1 MAQHKKEP
9 NELIQI
15 LDALCKLDFKD
26 NITTTL
32 NLIWKYYNR
41 VKRHN
46 YHIISQYIIK
56 KYKKPKD
63 EEVVSIISENLK
75 TLINEVKEQWG
86 SCEYHNLKAYDCVAI
101 DPPEYSCD
109 GIITYEGEIGSCSD
123 YKELYRFLLKL
134 YDHIQMEIIRLSEIR
149 SENERL
155 IEINRDLK
163 VQLEK
168 SQKRVNCVSKT
179 YHEINN
185 KIEDVESRANNMYLQ
200 IISILGIFTA
210 IVFAVFG
217 GLNVINSISS
227 AFLQGDITLYRT
239 ILVASMTILFVFL
252 LIFSLLSL
260 ARWTSAEEGPGKF
273 AIILCVGVSV
283 ACLVGIIW
291 ALYQSAGT
299 IT

>member
-1 MAQHKKEP
+1 MGQHKKEQ
-9 NELIQI
+9 NELVQI
-15 LDALCKLDFKD
+15 LEALCKLDFRED
-26 NITTTL
+26 VTPTL

-56 KYKKPKD
+56 KYKKPRD
-63 EEVVSIISENLK
+63 EEIVAIISENLK
-75 TLINEVKEQWG
+75 TLINEVKSQWEK
-86 SCEYHNLKAYDCVAI
+86 CHHPDLKAYDCIAI

-149 SENERL
+149 NENERL
-155 IEINRDLK
+155 IEINKTLE
-163 VQLEK
+163 VQFEE

-179 YHEINN
+179 FREISN
-185 KIEDVESRANNMYLQ
+185 KLEDVEERANNMYLQ
-200 IISILGIFTA
+200 IISILGIFAA

-217 GLNVINSISS
+217 GLNIINSISS
-227 AFLQGDITLYRT
+227 AFLQGDITVYRT
-239 ILVASMTILFVFL
+239 ILVACMTMLFVFW
-252 LIFSLLSL
+252 IIVGLLSL

-273 AIILCVGVSV
+273 SIVLCVGVSV
-283 ACLVGIIW
+283 MCLAGIIY